1 MIKEFKGGSVHMK
14 MADND
19 YMNAVAVRPNYTED
33 MRYQFFI
40 DYIARELETIGYVY
54 YKQDFWNSRKK
65 NNALVRI
72 DMFIR
77 GDNERIIITEE
88 DIKELYKNKK
98 VILYRE

>member
-1 MIKEFKGGSVHMK
+1 MIKEFKGSVHIK

-19 YMNAVAVRPNYTED
+19 YMSVVAVKPNYTED
-33 MRYQFFI
+33 MRYQSFI
-40 DYIARELETIGYVY
+40 DYIAREIETIGYVY
-54 YKQDFWNSRKK
+54 YKKDFWNSRKR

-88 DIKELYKNKK
+88 DIEELYKNKK
-98 VILYRE
+98 VILYRG

>member
-1 MIKEFKGGSVHMK
+1 MIKEFKGGSVHIK

-19 YMNAVAVRPNYTED
+19 YMNAVAVRTNYTED
-33 MRYQFFI
+33 MRYKSFI

-72 DMFIR
+72 DMFVR
-77 GDNERIIITEE
+77 KDNEHIIVVEE
-88 DIKELYKNKK
+88 NIEELYRNKK

>member
-1 MIKEFKGGSVHMK
+1 MIKEFKGSVHIK

-19 YMNAVAVRPNYTED
+19 YMNVVAVKPNYTEN
-33 MRYQFFI
+33 MRYQSFI
-40 DYIARELETIGYVY
+40 DYIARELETIGYAY
-54 YKQDFWNSRKK
+54 YKQDFWNSRKR
-65 NNALVRI
+65 NNALVRV

>member
-1 MIKEFKGGSVHMK
+1 MTKEFKGGSVHIK
-14 MADND
+14 IDDN
-19 YMNAVAVRPNYTED
+19 VAVKPNYTED
-33 MRYQFFI
+33 IRYQFFI

-72 DMFIR
+72 DMFVR
-77 GDNERIIITEE
+77 KDNEHIIVVEE
-88 DIKELYKNKK
+88 NIEELYRNKK

>member
-1 MIKEFKGGSVHMK
+1 MIKEFKGSVHIK

-19 YMNAVAVRPNYTED
+19 YMNVVAVKPNYTED
-33 MRYQFFI
+33 MRYQSFI

-54 YKQDFWNSRKK
+54 YKKDFWNSRKR